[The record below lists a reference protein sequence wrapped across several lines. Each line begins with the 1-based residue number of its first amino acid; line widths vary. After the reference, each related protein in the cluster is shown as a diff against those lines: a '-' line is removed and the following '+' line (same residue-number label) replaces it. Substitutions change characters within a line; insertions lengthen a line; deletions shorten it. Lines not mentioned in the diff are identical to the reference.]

1 MDQQDPAVI
10 KLPLFSKTSK
20 LAAIPGQSEGVTYGV
35 VWDACRDP
43 EHGFGYVAELL
54 PGRRARLLAWLA
66 AGGKVYSCDRP
77 LTGLAGL
84 RPSLELVQWQD
95 RKGQGAIRVPDPNGG
110 GQPVIVGEYQ
120 TTWDQRYGFVNP
132 TRDPGRFFLTRNWE
146 LRYFLA
152 VSWLTFVHIPQ
163 TQGVAAG
170 TGGGRIGEVILDLLD
185 GPLPDALDALIW
197 RGTTQQGQTSGFER
211 FAARQLVEAG
221 AADVRAVAAEHNVTL
236 VRLGST
242 SLFWLRFDDDVS
254 PEQRAT
260 LLAVEAA
267 LNRLWFVEWAAGA
280 ADGGTGMLHAF
291 DERFCAQAAQ
301 GALREI
307 SRNAGAVAQRERA
320 DNPYRTIRGA
330 EGARGGIW
338 DVSTRFVD
346 TCERLKLPFRLE
358 YRFDTDLD
366 AGVMAVRFTV
376 PSANAFP
383 ASRMGERGWYDAR
396 AGRPACAA
404 AYAIRLAGLMAQV
417 AFASSVRVMAVDV
430 TAHEDGLAGRPLLS
444 LGFDR
449 TPFLMEALPPLKDGR
464 LDNPMFDDDPLA
476 VLNVLKPV
484 RHAVRFAGDRGLC
497 EITPLPVHASLAAKR
512 QEVWRDRRPLPEPL
526 RGLLRAD
533 TVAELD
539 VMHDDAVVGDDE
551 VRAILEEN
559 EESPLIASVQLEAVL
574 SRIGEIGLDEQG
586 RLPLYC
592 AYPMARLIVSLDS
605 GMGAGS
611 VLPDA
616 EPLRSADTRYW
627 KAPDAAYGAHLWLSR
642 FARQEGDADRGL
654 AEALQCLSLAPT
666 TARAYIEVAVC
677 HAEQEQYAQAAET
690 LTQGLR
696 VALLPGDF
704 LYMYYRLAYAL
715 WRIGRTNEAVACY
728 TMVLREPNTALAETA
743 RGELAELRQQIDDTR
758 PPMAVAEAE
767 QVLHAANIPV
777 SPTEAALDAMAAAA
791 VGLTD
796 AGVPMAAHDAV
807 WLMSRHMR
815 NSDVYDSMAAS
826 LRDGVA
832 DRS

>member
-1 MDQQDPAVI
+1 MDQDPAVI
-10 KLPLFSKTSK
+10 KLPLFSKASR
-20 LAAIPGQSEGVTYGV
+20 LAAIPGQPEGVTYAV

-43 EHGFGYVAELL
+43 EDGFGYVAELL
-54 PGRRARLLAWLA
+54 PGRRARVLAWLG

-77 LTGLAGL
+77 LTSLAGL

-95 RKGQGAIRVPDPNGG
+95 WKGQGAIRVPDPNGG
-110 GQPVIVGEYQ
+110 
-120 TTWDQRYGFVNP
+120 
-132 TRDPGRFFLTRNWE
+132 
-146 LRYFLA
+146 
-152 VSWLTFVHIPQ
+152 
-163 TQGVAAG
+163 
-170 TGGGRIGEVILDLLD
+170 RIGEVILNLLD

-197 RGTTQQGQTSGFER
+197 RGTTQQGQASGFER

-221 AADVRAVAAEHNVTL
+221 AADVRAIAAEHNVTL

-291 DERFCAQAAQ
+291 DERFCAQATQ

-404 AYAIRLAGLMAQV
+404 TYAMRLAGLMAQA

-654 AEALQCLSLAPT
+654 AEALQCLSLAQT

-696 VALLPGDF
+696 VALLPRDF

-796 AGVPMAAHDAV
+796 AGMPMAAHDAV

>member
-1 MDQQDPAVI
+1 MDQDPAVI

-20 LAAIPGQSEGVTYGV
+20 LAAIPGQPEGVTYAV

-66 AGGKVYSCDRP
+66 ADGKVYSCDRP

-84 RPSLELVQWQD
+84 RPSLELAQWQD

-120 TTWDQRYGFVNP
+120 TTWDKRYGFVNP

-170 TGGGRIGEVILDLLD
+170 SGGGRIGEVILDLLD

-197 RGTTQQGQTSGFER
+197 RGTTQQGQASGFER

-221 AADVRAVAAEHNVTL
+221 AADVRAIAAEHNVTL

-291 DERFCAQAAQ
+291 DERFCAQATQ

-358 YRFDTDLD
+358 YRFDVDLD

-404 AYAIRLAGLMAQV
+404 TYAMRLAGLMAQA

-654 AEALQCLSLAPT
+654 AEALQCLALAPT

-758 PPMAVAEAE
+758 PLMALAEAE

-777 SPTEAALDAMAAAA
+777 SPTETALDAMAAVA

>member
-1 MDQQDPAVI
+1 MDQDPAVI

-66 AGGKVYSCDRP
+66 ADGKVYSCDRP

-84 RPSLELVQWQD
+84 RPSLELAQWQD

-120 TTWDQRYGFVNP
+120 TTWDKRYGFVNP

-163 TQGVAAG
+163 TQGIAAG

-197 RGTTQQGQTSGFER
+197 RGTTQQGQASGFER

-221 AADVRAVAAEHNVTL
+221 AADVRAIAAAHNVTL

-254 PEQRAT
+254 LGQRAT

-320 DNPYRTIRGA
+320 DNPYRTIRSA

-358 YRFDTDLD
+358 YRFDVDLD
-366 AGVMAVRFTV
+366 AGA
-376 PSANAFP
+376 
-383 ASRMGERGWYDAR
+383 
-396 AGRPACAA
+396 
-404 AYAIRLAGLMAQV
+404 
-417 AFASSVRVMAVDV
+417 MAVDV

-512 QEVWRDRRPLPEPL
+512 QEVWRDWRPLPEPL

-758 PPMAVAEAE
+758 PPMALAEAE

>member
-1 MDQQDPAVI
+1 MDRDPAVI

-20 LAAIPGQSEGVTYGV
+20 LAAIPGQPEGVTYGV

-120 TTWDQRYGFVNP
+120 TTWDKRYGFVNP

-163 TQGVAAG
+163 TQGIAAG
-170 TGGGRIGEVILDLLD
+170 SGGGRIGEIILDLLD

-221 AADVRAVAAEHNVTL
+221 AADVRAIAAVHNVTL

-383 ASRMGERGWYDAR
+383 ASRMGERDWYDAR

-404 AYAIRLAGLMAQV
+404 TYAIRLAGLMAQA
-417 AFASSVRVMAVDV
+417 AFASSVRVMGVDV

-449 TPFLMEALPPLKDGR
+449 TPFLMEVLPPLKDGR

-512 QEVWRDRRPLPEPL
+512 QEVWCDRRPLPELL

-605 GMGAGS
+605 AVGAGS

>member
-1 MDQQDPAVI
+1 MDQDPAVI

-66 AGGKVYSCDRP
+66 ADGKVYSCDRP

-84 RPSLELVQWQD
+84 RPSLELAQWQD

-120 TTWDQRYGFVNP
+120 TTWDKRYGFVNP

-197 RGTTQQGQTSGFER
+197 RGTTQQGQASGFER

-221 AADVRAVAAEHNVTL
+221 AADVRAIAAEHNVTL

-307 SRNAGAVAQRERA
+307 SRNAGAVAQRGRA

>member
-1 MDQQDPAVI
+1 MDQDPAVI

-20 LAAIPGQSEGVTYGV
+20 LAAIPGRPEGVTYGV
-35 VWDACRDP
+35 VWDACCDP
-43 EHGFGYVAELL
+43 EDGFGYVAELL
-54 PGRRARLLAWLA
+54 PGRRARVLAWLG

-77 LTGLAGL
+77 LSSLAGL

-110 GQPVIVGEYQ
+110 GQPVIVGEYR

-132 TRDPGRFFLTRNWE
+132 TRDPGRFFLARNWE

-152 VSWLTFVHIPQ
+152 VSWLTFVHVPQ

-170 TGGGRIGEVILDLLD
+170 SGGGRIGEVILDLLD

-221 AADVRAVAAEHNVTL
+221 AADVRAIAAEHNVTL

-267 LNRLWFVEWAAGA
+267 LNRLWFVEWEAGA

-476 VLNVLKPV
+476 VLNVLTPV

-512 QEVWRDRRPLPEPL
+512 QEVWLDRRPLPEPL

-551 VRAILEEN
+551 VQAILEEN
-559 EESPLIASVQLEAVL
+559 RESPLIASVQLEALL

-642 FARQEGDADRGL
+642 FARQEGDTDRGL

-777 SPTEAALDAMAAAA
+777 SPTETALDAMAAAA

>member
-1 MDQQDPAVI
+1 MDQDPAVI

-221 AADVRAVAAEHNVTL
+221 AADVRAIAAEHNVTL

-330 EGARGGIW
+330 EGARGGVW

-358 YRFDTDLD
+358 YRFDVDLD

-512 QEVWRDRRPLPEPL
+512 QEVWRDRRPLPELL

>member
-1 MDQQDPAVI
+1 MDQDPAVI

-221 AADVRAVAAEHNVTL
+221 AADVRAIAAEHNVTL

-307 SRNAGAVAQRERA
+307 SRNAGAVAQRGRA

-330 EGARGGIW
+330 EGARGGVW

-358 YRFDTDLD
+358 YRFDVDLD

-512 QEVWRDRRPLPEPL
+512 QEVWRDRRPLPELL

>member
-1 MDQQDPAVI
+1 MDRDPAVI

-43 EHGFGYVAELL
+43 EDGFGYVAELL
-54 PGRRARLLAWLA
+54 PGRRARVLAWLG

-77 LTGLAGL
+77 LSSLAGL
-84 RPSLELVQWQD
+84 RPSLELAQWQD

-120 TTWDQRYGFVNP
+120 TTWDKRYGFVNP

-197 RGTTQQGQTSGFER
+197 RGTTQQGQASGFER

-221 AADVRAVAAEHNVTL
+221 AADVRAIAAEHNVTL

-404 AYAIRLAGLMAQV
+404 TYAIRLAGLMAQV

-464 LDNPMFDDDPLA
+464 LDNPMFDDNPLA

-484 RHAVRFAGDRGLC
+484 RHAVRFASDRGLC

-512 QEVWRDRRPLPEPL
+512 QEVWLDRRPLPEPL

-605 GMGAGS
+605 GMGAGA
-611 VLPDA
+611 VLPDV

-654 AEALQCLSLAPT
+654 AEALQCLALAPT

>member
-1 MDQQDPAVI
+1 MDQDPAVI

-54 PGRRARLLAWLA
+54 PGRRARVLAWLG

-84 RPSLELVQWQD
+84 RPSLELAQWQD

-120 TTWDQRYGFVNP
+120 TTWDKRYGFVNP

-197 RGTTQQGQTSGFER
+197 RGTTQQGQASGFER

-221 AADVRAVAAEHNVTL
+221 AADVRAIAAEHNVTL

-404 AYAIRLAGLMAQV
+404 TYAIRLAGLMAQV

-512 QEVWRDRRPLPEPL
+512 QEVWCDRRPLPELL

-758 PPMAVAEAE
+758 PPMALAEAE

>member
-1 MDQQDPAVI
+1 MDRDPAVI

-43 EHGFGYVAELL
+43 EDGFGYVAELL
-54 PGRRARLLAWLA
+54 PGRRARVLAWLG

-77 LTGLAGL
+77 LSSLAGL
-84 RPSLELVQWQD
+84 RPSLELAQWQD

-197 RGTTQQGQTSGFER
+197 RGTTQQGQASGFER

-221 AADVRAVAAEHNVTL
+221 AADVRAIAAEHNVTL

-254 PEQRAT
+254 PGQRAT

-464 LDNPMFDDDPLA
+464 LDNPIFDDDPLA

-497 EITPLPVHASLAAKR
+497 EITPLPVHASLAVKR

-574 SRIGEIGLDEQG
+574 SRIGEIGLNEQG

-715 WRIGRTNEAVACY
+715 WRIGRTYEAVACY

-826 LRDGVA
+826 LRDGVT

>member
-1 MDQQDPAVI
+1 MDRDPAVI

-84 RPSLELVQWQD
+84 RPSRELAQWQD

-120 TTWDQRYGFVNP
+120 TTWDKRYGFVNP

-163 TQGVAAG
+163 TQGIAAG
-170 TGGGRIGEVILDLLD
+170 TGGGRIGEVILGLLD

-221 AADVRAVAAEHNVTL
+221 AADVRAIAAAHNVTL

-358 YRFDTDLD
+358 YRFGMDLD

-404 AYAIRLAGLMAQV
+404 TYAIRLSGLMTQV

-592 AYPMARLIVSLDS
+592 AYPMARLIVSVDS
-605 GMGAGS
+605 GMGTGS

>member
-1 MDQQDPAVI
+1 MDQDPAVI

-66 AGGKVYSCDRP
+66 ADGKVYSCDRP

-84 RPSLELVQWQD
+84 RPSLELAQWQD

-120 TTWDQRYGFVNP
+120 TTWDKRYGFVNP

-163 TQGVAAG
+163 TQGVAAD
-170 TGGGRIGEVILDLLD
+170 TGGGRIGEVILNLLD

-221 AADVRAVAAEHNVTL
+221 AADVRAIAAEHNVTL

-449 TPFLMEALPPLKDGR
+449 TSFLMEALPPLKDGR

-758 PPMAVAEAE
+758 PPMALAEAE

-777 SPTEAALDAMAAAA
+777 SPTETALDAMAAVA

>member
-1 MDQQDPAVI
+1 MDQDPAVI

-20 LAAIPGQSEGVTYGV
+20 LAAIPGQPEGVTYAV

-43 EHGFGYVAELL
+43 EDGFGYVAELL
-54 PGRRARLLAWLA
+54 PGRRARVLAWLG

-77 LTGLAGL
+77 LSSLAGL
-84 RPSLELVQWQD
+84 RPSLELAQWQD

-120 TTWDQRYGFVNP
+120 TTWDKRYGFVNP

-163 TQGVAAG
+163 TQGIAAG

-221 AADVRAVAAEHNVTL
+221 AADVRAIAAEHNVTL

-404 AYAIRLAGLMAQV
+404 TYAIRLAGLMAQV
-417 AFASSVRVMAVDV
+417 AFASSVRVMGVDV

-777 SPTEAALDAMAAAA
+777 SPTETALDAMAAAA

>member
-1 MDQQDPAVI
+1 MDQDPAVI

-20 LAAIPGQSEGVTYGV
+20 LAAIPGQPEGVTYAV

-43 EHGFGYVAELL
+43 EDGFGYVAELL
-54 PGRRARLLAWLA
+54 PGRRARVLAWLG

-77 LTGLAGL
+77 LTSLAGL
-84 RPSLELVQWQD
+84 RPSLELAQWQD
-95 RKGQGAIRVPDPNGG
+95 WKGQGAIRVPDPNGG

-120 TTWDQRYGFVNP
+120 TTWDKRYGFVNP

-152 VSWLTFVHIPQ
+152 ISWLTFVHIPQ

-197 RGTTQQGQTSGFER
+197 RGTTQQGQASGFER

-221 AADVRAVAAEHNVTL
+221 AADVRAIAAEHNVTL

-330 EGARGGIW
+330 EGARGGVW

-358 YRFDTDLD
+358 YRFDVDLD

-404 AYAIRLAGLMAQV
+404 TYAMRLAGLMAQA

-497 EITPLPVHASLAAKR
+497 EITPLPVHASLEAKR
-512 QEVWRDRRPLPEPL
+512 KEVWCDRRPLPEPL

-539 VMHDDAVVGDDE
+539 VMHDDAVVGNDE
-551 VRAILEEN
+551 VQAILEEN

-605 GMGAGS
+605 AVGAGS

-654 AEALQCLSLAPT
+654 AEALQCLALAPT

-677 HAEQEQYAQAAET
+677 HAEQEQYVQAAET

>member
-1 MDQQDPAVI
+1 MDQDPAVI

-20 LAAIPGQSEGVTYGV
+20 LAAIPGQSEVVTYGV

-66 AGGKVYSCDRP
+66 ADGKVYSCDRP
-77 LTGLAGL
+77 LSSLAGL
-84 RPSLELVQWQD
+84 RPSLELAQWQD

-120 TTWDQRYGFVNP
+120 TTWDKRYGFVNP

-163 TQGVAAG
+163 TQGIAAG
-170 TGGGRIGEVILDLLD
+170 SGGGRIGEIILDLLD

-221 AADVRAVAAEHNVTL
+221 AADVRAIAAVHNVTL

-464 LDNPMFDDDPLA
+464 LDSPMFDDDPLA

-539 VMHDDAVVGDDE
+539 VMHDGAVVGDDE

-605 GMGAGS
+605 AVGAGS

>member
-1 MDQQDPAVI
+1 MDQDPAVI

-43 EHGFGYVAELL
+43 EHGFGHVAELL

-66 AGGKVYSCDRP
+66 ADGKVYSCDRP

-170 TGGGRIGEVILDLLD
+170 SGGGRIGEVILNLLD

-221 AADVRAVAAEHNVTL
+221 AADVRAIAAAHNVTL

-307 SRNAGAVAQRERA
+307 SRNAGAVAQRGRA

-330 EGARGGIW
+330 EGARGGVW

-358 YRFDTDLD
+358 YRFDVDLD

-376 PSANAFP
+376 PSADAFP
-383 ASRMGERGWYDAR
+383 ASRMGERDWYDAR

-430 TAHEDGLAGRPLLS
+430 TAHEDGLAGRSLLS

-743 RGELAELRQQIDDTR
+743 RGELAELRQQIDDMR
-758 PPMAVAEAE
+758 PPMALAEAE

>member
-1 MDQQDPAVI
+1 MDQDPAVI

-66 AGGKVYSCDRP
+66 ADGKVYSCDRP

-84 RPSLELVQWQD
+84 RPSLELAQWQD

-120 TTWDQRYGFVNP
+120 TTWDKRYGFVNP

-163 TQGVAAG
+163 TQGIAAG
-170 TGGGRIGEVILDLLD
+170 TGGGRIGEVILGLLD

-197 RGTTQQGQTSGFER
+197 RGTTQQGQASGFER

-221 AADVRAVAAEHNVTL
+221 AADVRAIAAEHNVTL

>member
-1 MDQQDPAVI
+1 MDRDPAVI

-20 LAAIPGQSEGVTYGV
+20 LAAIPGQPEGVTYGV

-170 TGGGRIGEVILDLLD
+170 SGGGRIGEVILNLLD

-221 AADVRAVAAEHNVTL
+221 AADVRAIAAAHNVTL

-307 SRNAGAVAQRERA
+307 SRNAGAVAQRGRA

-366 AGVMAVRFTV
+366 AGAMAVRFTV

-464 LDNPMFDDDPLA
+464 LDNPIFDDDPLA

-497 EITPLPVHASLAAKR
+497 EITPLPVHASLEAKR
-512 QEVWRDRRPLPEPL
+512 KEVWCDRRPLPEPL

-758 PPMAVAEAE
+758 PPMALAEAE

-796 AGVPMAAHDAV
+796 AGMPLSAHDAV

>member
-1 MDQQDPAVI
+1 MDQDPAVI

-20 LAAIPGQSEGVTYGV
+20 LAAIPGRPEGVTYGV

-120 TTWDQRYGFVNP
+120 TTWDKRYGFVNP

-170 TGGGRIGEVILDLLD
+170 SGGGRIGEVILGLLD

-197 RGTTQQGQTSGFER
+197 RGTTQQGQASGFER

-221 AADVRAVAAEHNVTL
+221 AADVRAIAAEHNVTL

-291 DERFCAQAAQ
+291 DELFCAQAAQ

-464 LDNPMFDDDPLA
+464 LDNPMFDDDPMA

-533 TVAELD
+533 TVAELG

-605 GMGAGS
+605 GMGAGA

-777 SPTEAALDAMAAAA
+777 SPTEAALDAMAAVA

>member
-1 MDQQDPAVI
+1 MGQDPAVI

-54 PGRRARLLAWLA
+54 PGRRARVLAWLA
-66 AGGKVYSCDRP
+66 ADGKVYSCDRP

-170 TGGGRIGEVILDLLD
+170 SGGGRIGEVILNLLD

-221 AADVRAVAAEHNVTL
+221 AADVRAIAAAHNVTL

-307 SRNAGAVAQRERA
+307 SRNAGAVAQRGRA

-383 ASRMGERGWYDAR
+383 ASRMGERDWYDAR

-417 AFASSVRVMAVDV
+417 AFASSVRVMGVDV

-464 LDNPMFDDDPLA
+464 LDNPIFDDDPLA

-512 QEVWRDRRPLPEPL
+512 QEVWCDRRPLPELL

>member
-1 MDQQDPAVI
+1 MDQDPAVI

-66 AGGKVYSCDRP
+66 ADGKVYSCDRP

-84 RPSLELVQWQD
+84 RPSLELAQWQD

-170 TGGGRIGEVILDLLD
+170 SGGGRIGEVILNLLD

-221 AADVRAVAAEHNVTL
+221 AADVRAIAAAHNVTL

-307 SRNAGAVAQRERA
+307 SRNAGAVAQRGRA

-330 EGARGGIW
+330 EGARGGVW

-358 YRFDTDLD
+358 YRFDVDLD

-376 PSANAFP
+376 PSADAFP
-383 ASRMGERGWYDAR
+383 ASRMGERDWYDAR

-430 TAHEDGLAGRPLLS
+430 TAHEDGLAGRSLLS

-743 RGELAELRQQIDDTR
+743 RGELAELRQQIDDMR
-758 PPMAVAEAE
+758 PPMALAEAE

>member
-1 MDQQDPAVI
+1 M
-10 KLPLFSKTSK
+10 
-20 LAAIPGQSEGVTYGV
+20 
-35 VWDACRDP
+35 
-43 EHGFGYVAELL
+43 
-54 PGRRARLLAWLA
+54 
-66 AGGKVYSCDRP
+66 
-77 LTGLAGL
+77 
-84 RPSLELVQWQD
+84 
-95 RKGQGAIRVPDPNGG
+95 
-110 GQPVIVGEYQ
+110 
-120 TTWDQRYGFVNP
+120 
-132 TRDPGRFFLTRNWE
+132 
-146 LRYFLA
+146 
-152 VSWLTFVHIPQ
+152 
-163 TQGVAAG
+163 
-170 TGGGRIGEVILDLLD
+170 
-185 GPLPDALDALIW
+185 
-197 RGTTQQGQTSGFER
+197 
-211 FAARQLVEAG
+211 
-221 AADVRAVAAEHNVTL
+221 
-236 VRLGST
+236 
-242 SLFWLRFDDDVS
+242 
-254 PEQRAT
+254 
-260 LLAVEAA
+260 
-267 LNRLWFVEWAAGA
+267 
-280 ADGGTGMLHAF
+280 
-291 DERFCAQAAQ
+291 
-301 GALREI
+301 
-307 SRNAGAVAQRERA
+307 
-320 DNPYRTIRGA
+320 
-330 EGARGGIW
+330 
-338 DVSTRFVD
+338 
-346 TCERLKLPFRLE
+346 KLPFRLE
-358 YRFDTDLD
+358 YRFDVDLD

-404 AYAIRLAGLMAQV
+404 TYAIRLSGLMAQV

-512 QEVWRDRRPLPEPL
+512 QEVWCDRRPLPELL

-574 SRIGEIGLDEQG
+574 SRIGEIGLDERG

-592 AYPMARLIVSLDS
+592 AYPMARLIVSVDS
-605 GMGAGS
+605 GMGTGS

-642 FARQEGDADRGL
+642 FARREGDADRGL

>member
-1 MDQQDPAVI
+1 MDQDPAVI

-20 LAAIPGQSEGVTYGV
+20 LAAIPGQPEGVTYAV

-54 PGRRARLLAWLA
+54 PGRRARVLAWLG

-77 LTGLAGL
+77 LSSLAGL

-95 RKGQGAIRVPDPNGG
+95 RKGQGAIRVPDLNGG
-110 GQPVIVGEYQ
+110 GQPVIVGEYR

-163 TQGVAAG
+163 TQGIAAG
-170 TGGGRIGEVILDLLD
+170 TGGGRIGEVILGLLD

-197 RGTTQQGQTSGFER
+197 RGTTQQGQASGFER

-221 AADVRAVAAEHNVTL
+221 AADVRAIAAEHNVTL

-307 SRNAGAVAQRERA
+307 SRNAGAVAQRGRA

-404 AYAIRLAGLMAQV
+404 TYAIRLVGLMAQV

-430 TAHEDGLAGRPLLS
+430 TAHGDGLAGRPLLS

-497 EITPLPVHASLAAKR
+497 EITPLPVHASLEAKR

-539 VMHDDAVVGDDE
+539 VMHDGAVVGDDE

-690 LTQGLR
+690 LTQGLQ

>member
-1 MDQQDPAVI
+1 MDQDPAVI

-84 RPSLELVQWQD
+84 RPSLELAQWQD

-120 TTWDQRYGFVNP
+120 TTWDKRYGFVNP

-221 AADVRAVAAEHNVTL
+221 AADVRAIAAEHNVTL

-254 PEQRAT
+254 PGQRAT

-291 DERFCAQAAQ
+291 DELFCVQAAQ

-307 SRNAGAVAQRERA
+307 SRNAVAVAQRGRA

-330 EGARGGIW
+330 EGARGGVW

-358 YRFDTDLD
+358 YRFDVDLD

-376 PSANAFP
+376 PSADAFP

-404 AYAIRLAGLMAQV
+404 TYAIRLAGLMTQA
-417 AFASSVRVMAVDV
+417 AFASSVRVMTVDV

>member
-1 MDQQDPAVI
+1 MDQDPAVI

-20 LAAIPGQSEGVTYGV
+20 LAAIPGRPEGVTYGV

-66 AGGKVYSCDRP
+66 ADGKVYSCDRP
-77 LTGLAGL
+77 LSSLAGL
-84 RPSLELVQWQD
+84 RPSLELAQWQD

-110 GQPVIVGEYQ
+110 
-120 TTWDQRYGFVNP
+120 
-132 TRDPGRFFLTRNWE
+132 
-146 LRYFLA
+146 
-152 VSWLTFVHIPQ
+152 
-163 TQGVAAG
+163 
-170 TGGGRIGEVILDLLD
+170 RIGEVILNLLD

-197 RGTTQQGQTSGFER
+197 RGTTQQGQASGFER

-221 AADVRAVAAEHNVTL
+221 AADVRAIAAEHNVTL

-254 PEQRAT
+254 PGQRAT

-280 ADGGTGMLHAF
+280 ADGGTGMLQAF
-291 DERFCAQAAQ
+291 DELFCVQAAQ

-307 SRNAGAVAQRERA
+307 SRNAGAVAQRGRA

-330 EGARGGIW
+330 EGARGGVW

-383 ASRMGERGWYDAR
+383 SSRMGERGWYDAR

-430 TAHEDGLAGRPLLS
+430 TAHEDGLAGRSLLS

-464 LDNPMFDDDPLA
+464 LDNPIFDDDPLA

>member
-1 MDQQDPAVI
+1 MDQDPAVI

-20 LAAIPGQSEGVTYGV
+20 LAAIPGQPEGVTYAV

-43 EHGFGYVAELL
+43 EDGFGYVAELL
-54 PGRRARLLAWLA
+54 PGRRARVLAWLG

-77 LTGLAGL
+77 LSSLAGL

-120 TTWDQRYGFVNP
+120 TTWDKRYGFVNP

-163 TQGVAAG
+163 TQGIAAG

-221 AADVRAVAAEHNVTL
+221 AADVRAIAAEHNVTL

-307 SRNAGAVAQRERA
+307 SRNAGAVAQRGRA

-366 AGVMAVRFTV
+366 AGAMAVRFTV

-497 EITPLPVHASLAAKR
+497 EITPLPVHASLEAKR
-512 QEVWRDRRPLPEPL
+512 KEVWCDRRPLPEPL

-592 AYPMARLIVSLDS
+592 AYPMARLIVSVDS
-605 GMGAGS
+605 GMGTGS

-715 WRIGRTNEAVACY
+715 WRSGRTNEAVACY

>member
-1 MDQQDPAVI
+1 MDQDPAVI

-211 FAARQLVEAG
+211 FAAHQLVEAG
-221 AADVRAVAAEHNVTL
+221 AADVRAIAAEHNVTL

-366 AGVMAVRFTV
+366 GGVMAVRFTV

-715 WRIGRTNEAVACY
+715 WRIGRMNEAVACY